1 MKVPWRLRWA
11 WKIMVAAYVGLGAAS
26 WGILSHGADLDTADG
41 RHLLAGALANA
52 GLVLMGIAVTANAYR
67 RGERWAWIA
76 NWIPFLYGVPVMTID
91 SVYVGFWSTAVAPQL
106 AGALVAATGLLLPAD
121 LFWRDTP
128 SRGTVSNVVTR

>member
-26 WGILSHGADLDTADG
+26 WG
-41 RHLLAGALANA
+41 
-52 GLVLMGIAVTANAYR
+52 AYR
-67 RGERWAWIA
+67 SGERWAWIA